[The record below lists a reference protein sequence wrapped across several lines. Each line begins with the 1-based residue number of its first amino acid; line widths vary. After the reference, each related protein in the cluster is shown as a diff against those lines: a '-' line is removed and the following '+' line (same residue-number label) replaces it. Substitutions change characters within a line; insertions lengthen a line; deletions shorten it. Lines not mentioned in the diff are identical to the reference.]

1 MLDYTFSYSWQIQ
14 SSSSPEQLWTLLSD
28 TNRLFRD
35 LGELPVERA
44 NLSRMNLKGHIEL
57 TYEPL
62 HRTDM
67 WEEEP
72 YQWEAPY
79 HLSVKR
85 NYKSGYFK
93 ELLISIDISDNQFG
107 SMVTFRF
114 RGEANRLPGY
124 IFSKRRFSRRFRYH
138 LKKLIQQYDQSIVE
152 HTLPENYSTKF
163 KLSAPRRWD
172 LHREKLAELSG
183 DEEISELLIH
193 AIQHGN
199 DAEIKQLNPAKLS
212 EIWEKPLNSVLRVM
226 LFATKLDLLN
236 FRWNV
241 HCPECR
247 NRVKSIQKLGEI
259 TDPVF
264 CPTCEKDFNVDFHQA
279 LELMFEPHP
288 LARKV
293 SRKTYCYGNPATQPH
308 VDLQLT
314 LNPGQ
319 KRFVKMN
326 LREGYYKIYSNQ
338 SCEVIY
344 AQIDHHGLTNA
355 TIHFSDKRDDREDI
369 YLSTTPNLILH
380 NQTEEKMIV
389 KCENLSR
396 ETFAVSAAEVT
407 SWQLFRNLFPEELI
421 RDEKKLNAKNLTILF
436 TDLFNSSN
444 LYRKDGDETA
454 LGVVMGHF
462 NTLEQAVIEERGAVV
477 KTLGDSVM
485 AIFPTPAHALKAF
498 YKAEKLFKQQQAG
511 EESPIKLKGGIHVG
525 DCMAVSLN
533 NRIDYFGN
541 HVNIAS
547 RLVSFANSSEVVISS
562 DAYECPELKEYL
574 RGKHNILRVHSREVT
589 LKGFDD
595 EPFEILQMSRNDS
608 PLRLVV

>member
-1 MLDYTFSYSWQIQ
+1 MLDYTFSYRWQIQ
-14 SSSSPEQLWTLLSD
+14 SSSSPEQLWPILSD
-28 TNRLFRD
+28 TNRLFKD

-44 NLSRMNLKGHIEL
+44 NLSRRLQKGHSEL

-93 ELLISIDISDNQFG
+93 DLLISIDISDNRFG
-107 SMVTFRF
+107 SLVTFRF

-124 IFSKRRFSRRFRYH
+124 LYSKRRFNRRFRYR
-138 LKKLIQQYDQSIVE
+138 LKKLVQIYDESIDQKIIPKNISRKIS
-152 HTLPENYSTKF
+152 LPTS
-163 KLSAPRRWD
+163 RRWD
-172 LHREKLAELSG
+172 AHREKLSQLSG
-183 DEEISELLIH
+183 DSEISDLLIYS
-193 AIQHGN
+193 IQHGN
-199 DAEIKQLNPAKLS
+199 DAELKQLNPAKLA
-212 EIWEKPLNSVLRVM
+212 ELWEKSLDDVLKVM
-226 LFATKLDLLN
+226 LFAAKINLLN
-236 FRWNV
+236 FQWNIQ
-241 HCPECR
+241 CPDCR
-247 NRVKSIQKLGEI
+247 NNVKSIDKLQEI

-264 CPTCEKDFNVDFHQA
+264 CPHCEKDFNVDFHQA
-279 LELMFEPHP
+279 LELKFEPHP

-293 SRKTYCYGNPATQPH
+293 SKKTYCFGNPAVQPH

-326 LREGYYKIYSNQ
+326 LREGYYKIYSDQ
-338 SCEVIY
+338 SSEVIY
-344 AQIDHHGLTNA
+344 AQIDREGLTNA
-355 TIHFSDKRDDREDI
+355 TIHFSNKRDDREDV

-380 NQTEEKMIV
+380 NQTSEQMIV

-396 ETFAVSAAEVT
+396 ETFSVSAAEIT

-421 RDEKKLNAKNLTILF
+421 REEKKLNAKNLTILF
-436 TDLFNSSN
+436 TDLYNSSN
-444 LYRKDGDETA
+444 LYRKDGDESA

-462 NTLEQAVIEERGAVV
+462 HILEEVVIEERGAVV

-498 YKAEKLFKQQQAG
+498 YKAERIFKQKQT
-511 EESPIKLKGGIHVG
+511 EKSPIKLKGGIHVG

-533 NRIDYFGN
+533 NRVDYFGN

-547 RLVSFANSSEVVISS
+547 RLVNFANSTEVVISA
-562 DAYECPELKEYL
+562 DAYECPELKEFMRY
-574 RGKHNILRVHSREVT
+574 RAGSVRIHSREVN

-595 EPFEILQMSRNDS
+595 ESFEILQLSQKVS

>member
-14 SSSSPEQLWTLLSD
+14 SSSSPEQLWPLLSD
-28 TNRLFRD
+28 TNRLFKD
-35 LGELPVERA
+35 LGELPVELTH
-44 NLSRMNLKGHIEL
+44 LSRGNKPGHSEL

-67 WEEEP
+67 WVEEP

-85 NYKSGYFK
+85 NYKTGYFK
-93 ELLISIDISDNQFG
+93 TLLISVDISDNLYG
-107 SMVTFRF
+107 SLVTFRF
-114 RGEANRLPGY
+114 RGEANRLTGY
-124 IFSKRRFSRRFRYH
+124 LFSKRRFNSRFKFR
-138 LKKLIQQYDQSIVE
+138 LRKLVQSYDQAISEKIVPKSIGGII
-152 HTLPENYSTKF
+152 
-163 KLSAPRRWD
+163 KLSKPRRWD
-172 LHREKLAELSG
+172 AHREKLAQLSG
-183 DEEISELLIH
+183 RPTISGLLVDTVH
-193 AIQHGN
+193 HGN
-199 DAEIKQLNPAKLS
+199 DAELRRLNPARLA
-212 EIWEKPLNSVLRVM
+212 ELWEEPLAEVLEVM
-226 LFATKLDLLN
+226 LFAVKIELLN
-236 FRWNV
+236 FHWNV
-241 HCPECR
+241 SCPDCR
-247 NRVKSIQKLGEI
+247 NTAKSISKLKEI

-264 CPTCEKDFNVDFHQA
+264 CSHCEKDFNVDFHQA

-288 LARKV
+288 LVRKI
-293 SRKTYCYGNPATQPH
+293 SKKTYCFGNPAERPH

-326 LREGYYKIYSNQ
+326 LRAGNYKIYSDN
-338 SCEVIY
+338 SDEVIY
-344 AQIDHHGLTNA
+344 AQIDRDGLTNA
-355 TIHFSDKRDDREDI
+355 TVHFSNERCDREDI
-369 YLSTTPNLILH
+369 YLSTTPNLIVH
-380 NQTEEKMIV
+380 NQTSEKMIV
-389 KCENLSR
+389 KCENLR
-396 ETFAVSAAEVT
+396 RDTFSVSAAEIT

-421 RDEKKLNAKNLTILF
+421 REEKKLNARNLTILF

-444 LYRKDGDETA
+444 LYRKDGDESA

-462 NTLEQAVIEERGAVV
+462 NILERAVIEERGSVV

-485 AIFPTPAHALKAF
+485 AIFPTPFHALKAF
-498 YKAEKLFKQQQAG
+498 YKAEQLFKKHLTDK
-511 EESPIKLKGGIHVG
+511 SPIKLKGGIHVG

-541 HVNIAS
+541 NVNVAS
-547 RLVSFANSSEVVISS
+547 RLVNFANGSEVVVSA

-574 RGKHNILRVHSREVT
+574 QNRQHTVRIHSREVT

-595 EPFEILQMSRNDS
+595 EPFEILQMTQKES